1 MVIEKLPAAVYTP
14 LDDGTGVLLNLDTLV
29 YYSLNRTA
37 AAVWQ
42 RIQEG
47 KPVAFEDLVRRL
59 VESYEVTETDARRH
73 LGEFVDR
80 LDRFSMI
87 RVG

>member
-1 MVIEKLPAAVYTP
+1 MVIEKRPAAVFTS

-42 RIQEG
+42 QIQEG
-47 KPVAFEDLVRRL
+47 KAVVFDDLVQRV
-59 VESYEVTETDARRH
+59 VETYEVTESDARRH
-73 LGEFVDR
+73 LGEFVER
-80 LDRFSMI
+80 LDRFNMI
-87 RVG
+87 KIG